1 MYREIKLTNREI
13 SRMSLIIGVDW
24 DSLAGLL
31 DIPYSER
38 EQIRL
43 NHAKYPD
50 IPSKAQK
57 ILELVNCRECIARH
71 DLVKCAEELR
81 RQDLKNEIVPTKEE
95 VFKLQLKALFNE

>member
-1 MYREIKLTNREI
+1 
-13 SRMSLIIGVDW
+13 MSVIIGVDW

-57 ILELVNCRECIARH
+57 ILELVNRRECIGRH

-81 RQDLKNEIVPTKEE
+81 RQDLKNEIVSPKEK
-95 VFKLQLKALFNE
+95 VYNLIGQNYILVNRS